1 MEEEKKKELM
11 SKQDFIA
18 LEFLRLVSFINQ
30 TDPRSSQYGILLE
43 NIERFGAAAV
53 MFDELWQIFASYYGN
68 EPEII
73 KPEFKV
79 VSVEEI
85 KEEPEAEPQTEEP
98 LVKEVPDSPMVEEP
112 EMFETEEAPAEE
124 APVYAE
130 ADVKKAIGKARAD
143 GKLPKIK
150 DWLVENWGVEGFSAL
165 PASKYGEA
173 MEKLKAMG
181 VEV

>member
-79 VSVEEI
+79 VSAEEI
-85 KEEPEAEPQTEEP
+85 KDEPEAEN
-98 LVKEVPDSPMVEEP
+98 VPDSPMVEEP
-112 EMFETEEAPAEE
+112 EMFEPEEAPAEE
-124 APVYAE
+124 APVSVEYAE

-181 VEV
+181 VAV